1 MRNCILFVAICLLA
15 ATLLTIPVHA
25 QCALA
30 GGAAIPGNP
39 PTPPVLGAPAFWA
52 LNGFAPGSASTWSYR
67 LAGFHVTPQAFVS
80 AVGRFTASV
89 GTTSRAPGVPQGL
102 ILSTISVNLGGTMYN
117 VLLPVG
123 GTFQI
128 DSDCTSGTI
137 QLASGTNP
145 GTVRIVRFVFF
156 NGGNS
161 IYLVSTDN
169 DGVVLEGD
177 ATRM

>member
-1 MRNCILFVAICLLA
+1 MRSSIPFCGDLSARRNTLDSSRARAVHYCRRSPQFRAI
-15 ATLLTIPVHA
+15 
-25 QCALA
+25 
-30 GGAAIPGNP
+30 P

-67 LAGFHVTPQAFVS
+67 LSGFHVTPQVVRFRGW
-80 AVGRFTASV
+80 AVYRERRGV
-89 GTTSRAPGVPQGL
+89 TSRAPGVQQGL
-102 ILSTISVNLGGTMYN
+102 ILSSISVNLGGTMYN

-145 GTVRIVRFVFF
+145 GTVRIGAVRFL
-156 NGGNS
+156 S
-161 IYLVSTDN
+161 MA
-169 DGVVLEGD
+169 
-177 ATRM
+177 ATAYTS

>member
-1 MRNCILFVAICLLA
+1 MRSSIPFVAICLLA
-15 ATLLTIPVHA
+15 ATLLTLPVHA
-25 QCALA
+25 QCTIA
-30 GGAAIPGNP
+30 GGPAIPGIP

-67 LAGFHVTPQAFVS
+67 LSGFHVTPQLFVS

-89 GTTSRAPGVPQGL
+89 GVTSRAPGVQQGL
-102 ILSTISVNLGGTMYN
+102 ILSSISVNLGGTMYN

-123 GTFQI
+123 GTFQV
-128 DSDCTSGTI
+128 DSDCTGGTI

-145 GTVRIVRFVFF
+145 GTVRTVRFVFY

-161 IYLVSTDN
+161 MYLVSTDN
-169 DGVVLEGD
+169 DGVVLDGN